1 MYLNIFKTLLD
12 WLFVIQVVQIL
23 SKELDFDLS
32 SHFDL
37 MEGIQD
43 EFEFFS
49 SNPLDGKPDVQCHN
63 GEKGNGKYL
72 NLNT

>member
-1 MYLNIFKTLLD
+1 MYLNIFKNLLD

-49 SNPLDGKPDVQCHN
+49 SNPLDG
-63 GEKGNGKYL
+63 
-72 NLNT
+72 NTTNIFSQTGLDKF